1 MAGRDKIIVDAG
13 VCEGNFALKYIEN
26 AKKMYLIECDPRW
39 MRALRLTFAP
49 FKDKVVFCDKF
60 LTKYESKTTTTIDVL
75 VKEKIDFLKMDIE
88 GAEVD
93 ALLGAKK
100 TLLGSKASCAICS
113 YHRQND
119 EENIR
124 FILNSLGY
132 STETSIGYM
141 FFPYDENIIDTLDLR
156 KGIVYG
162 KKQNSYTMRTG
173 SLH

>member
-1 MAGRDKIIVDAG
+1 
-13 VCEGNFALKYIEN
+13 
-26 AKKMYLIECDPRW
+26 
-39 MRALRLTFAP
+39 MRAYA
-49 FKDKVVFCDKF
+49 KV
-60 LTKYESKTTTTIDVL
+60 
-75 VKEKIDFLKMDIE
+75 IE

-100 TLLGSKASCAICS
+100 TLLGSKSSCAICS